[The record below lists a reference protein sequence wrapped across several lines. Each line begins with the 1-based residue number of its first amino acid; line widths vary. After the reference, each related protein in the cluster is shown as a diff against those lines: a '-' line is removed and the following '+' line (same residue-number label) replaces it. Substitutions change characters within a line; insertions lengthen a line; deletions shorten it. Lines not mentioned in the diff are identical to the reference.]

1 MPYGYNGR
9 VLRVNLSEREIMVEE
24 PEEIFYRRYLGG
36 EALALYYL
44 LKELK
49 PKVDPLDPDNILIFA
64 GSVLNGTPAAGTSR
78 LTVAAKSPLT
88 GAFGEAEAGG
98 WWAPELKFAGY
109 DAIVIE
115 GKADSPVYL
124 WVHDGEAEIR
134 DASKI
139 WGLVSGDAQAAI
151 REELGNERV
160 RVALIGP
167 AGERMV
173 RFACVIN
180 ELKHVNGRTGMG
192 AVMGSKNLKAIAV
205 RGTHKLELHDRDA
218 ARAIARWVVKNYKA
232 KPGTLHELGTAAAV
246 LALDALG
253 ILPTKNFTSGE
264 FKGAEDISGER
275 MAETILIGRGTCYA
289 CPIRCKREVQVEEP
303 YQVDSRYGGPEYET
317 IAALGSLCGISDLK
331 AIAKANELCNKYG
344 LDTIS
349 TGACIAFAME
359 CYEQGILRPKE
370 VDGLHLRFGN
380 AQAMI
385 KLVEMIGQREGFGDL
400 LAEGAARAAAK
411 IGRGAENYALHV
423 KGQELPMHEPRG
435 KASLAL
441 AYALSPTGADHCEAI
456 HDPFYEVRT
465 EKFHELAPL
474 GLLEPIPSSDLGPR
488 KVRAFYYLQ
497 QLWSLYNSLGMCI
510 FVGAPFGPFPLTKM
524 VEYLRA
530 VTGWD
535 TSLWELLKVGE
546 RALNM
551 ARVFNLR
558 EGLSERDDILPE
570 RLFEPLKGGARRGA
584 KLNKMEFEEA
594 VITYY
599 CMAGW
604 DPATGIPTRA
614 KLAELDIGWVA
625 ELLGEIQGTVG
636 RSDR

>member
-9 VLRVNLSEREIMVEE
+9 VLRVNLSDRKIMVEK
-24 PEEIFYRRYLGG
+24 PEDILYRRYLGG

-44 LKELK
+44 LRELK
-49 PKVDPLDPDNILIFA
+49 PRVNPLDPDNILIFA

-78 LTVAAKSPLT
+78 FTVAAKSPLT

-98 WWAPELKFAGY
+98 WWASELKFAGY
-109 DAIVIE
+109 DAIIIE
-115 GKADSPVYL
+115 GRADRPVYL

-139 WGLVSGDAQAAI
+139 WGLVSGDAQASI
-151 REELGNERV
+151 REELGDERV

-180 ELKHVNGRTGMG
+180 ELKHVNARTGMG
-192 AVMGSKNLKAIAV
+192 AVMGSKNLKAVAV
-205 RGTHKLELHDRDA
+205 RGTHKSELHDRDA
-218 ARAIARWVVKNYKA
+218 ARAVARWVVENYKA
-232 KPGTLHELGTAAAV
+232 NPGHLHELGTAAGV

-253 ILPTKNFTSGE
+253 ILPTRNFTSGGFE
-264 FKGAEDISGER
+264 GAEDISGER
-275 MAETILIGRGTCYA
+275 MADTILVGRGTCYA

-303 YQVDSRYGGPEYET
+303 YQVDARYGGPEYET
-317 IAALGSLCGISDLK
+317 IAALGSLCGVGDLR
-331 AIAKANELCNKYG
+331 AVAKANELCNKYG

-359 CYEQGILRPKE
+359 CYERGILAPKE
-370 VDGLHLRFGN
+370 VDGLHLHFGN

-385 KLVEMIGQREGFGDL
+385 KLVEMIGEREGFGDL
-400 LAEGAARAAAK
+400 LAEGVARAAAK
-411 IGRGAENYALHV
+411 IGRGAEDYALHV

-435 KASLAL
+435 KASLTL
-441 AYALSPTGADHCEAI
+441 AYALSPTGADHCEAV
-456 HDPFYEVRT
+456 HDLFYEKWGRNLR
-465 EKFHELAPL
+465 KLAPL
-474 GLLEPIPSSDLGPR
+474 GLLEPMPISDLGPK

-497 QLWSLYNSLGMCI
+497 QLWSLYNSLGICL
-510 FVGAPFGPFPLTKM
+510 FVGAPIGPFPVTKM
-524 VEYLRA
+524 VEYLRV

-558 EGLSERDDILPE
+558 EGLSERDDALPE
-570 RLFEPLKGGARRGA
+570 RLFEPLGGGARRGA
-584 KLNKMEFEEA
+584 KLDRMEFEEA
-594 VITYY
+594 MMTYY

-614 KLAELDIGWVA
+614 KLEELGIGWVA
-625 ELLGEIQGTVG
+625 ELLSGSVG
-636 RSDR
+636 RTNW